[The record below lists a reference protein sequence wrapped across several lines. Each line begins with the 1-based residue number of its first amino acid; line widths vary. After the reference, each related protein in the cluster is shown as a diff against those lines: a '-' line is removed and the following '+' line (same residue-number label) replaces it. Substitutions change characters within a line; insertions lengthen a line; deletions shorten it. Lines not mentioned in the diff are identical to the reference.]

1 MTNTTTGLH
10 KTDYMTY
17 TNLTITSLN
26 VNGESDEKKRT
37 NIYQF
42 LKNKTADIIL
52 LQETHSTKENETKW
66 QKEWKGLSIWHSGTK
81 PRSSGVAILFK
92 ENLNIAMLQL
102 HSDAEGRI
110 ISLTFLFE
118 NQTFNLVNVY
128 APTKNSISLTFLFE
142 NQTFN
147 LVNVYAPTKNSKKTK
162 FFKNLQKHISANNNI
177 IVGGDFD
184 MVEDLTLD
192 RQGCTPNN
200 TLLLVI
206 QYLRKINETNNLID
220 IWRKKNLNKK

>member
-128 APTKNSISLTFLFE
+128 APTKNS
-142 NQTFN
+142 
-147 LVNVYAPTKNSKKTK
+147 KKTK

-177 IVGGDFD
+177 IVGRDFD

>member
-128 APTKNSISLTFLFE
+128 APTKNS
-142 NQTFN
+142 
-147 LVNVYAPTKNSKKTK
+147 KKTK